1 MATSHPAR
9 RLHHRLETIHA
20 VTYFAD
26 ESRQAAKDI
35 GLKGFWMGYFG
46 FRAAPLGPVGAGV
59 VEAVFANFAPRRVRK
74 AVPDA
79 WAHASPEACIEAR
92 RTSAV
97 VALERVAADDLAVVA
112 ETVVDRLEAIV
123 EVADHLG
130 RPLFSANRDLLL
142 PGDAAGRLWQ
152 LATDLREQR
161 GDGHVAV
168 QTAAGLDP
176 VEMHLVYALGSGFP
190 GEVLQQSRD
199 WTDEEWADGVDR
211 LVVRGLLAD
220 ATTATEEGRALHEQ
234 IEATTDELALRSL
247 VAGLG
252 SVAAVEDLA
261 TDLTPLARAVSSSGV
276 LPFPNPIG
284 LPED

>member
-1 MATSHPAR
+1 MVTHPAR
-9 RLHHRLETIHA
+9 RLHRRLETIHA
-20 VTYFAD
+20 VTYFAE
-26 ESRQAAKDI
+26 ESREAADEV

-74 AVPDA
+74 AIPDA

-92 RTSAV
+92 GASAV
-97 VALERVAADDLAVVA
+97 AALERVAADELAAVA
-112 ETVVDRLEAIV
+112 PAVVDRLEAVV

-130 RPLFSANRDLLL
+130 RPLFAANRDLLL
-142 PGDAAGRLWQ
+142 PGDPAGRLWQ
-152 LATDLREQR
+152 LATDLREHR
-161 GDGHVAV
+161 GDGHVAAQV
-168 QTAAGLDP
+168 GAGLDP

-190 GEVLQQSRD
+190 GEVLRQSRA
-199 WTDEEWADGVDR
+199 WTDQEWADGLDR
-211 LVVRGLLAD
+211 LVARGLLVD
-220 ATTATEEGRALHEQ
+220 ATRVTEEGRALHEL
-234 IEATTDELALRSL
+234 IESTTDEAALRSL

-252 SVAAVEDLA
+252 SVEAVEDLA
-261 TDLTPLARAVSSSGV
+261 ADLSPLARVVSASGI

>member
-1 MATSHPAR
+1 MAPTHPAR

-20 VTYFAD
+20 VTYFAE

-79 WAHASPEACIEAR
+79 WAHASPEACVEAR

-97 VALERVAADDLAVVA
+97 AALERVAGDELATVA
-112 ETVVDRLEAIV
+112 PTVIDRLEGV
-123 EVADHLG
+123 VGVADHLG

-142 PGDAAGRLWQ
+142 PGDPGGRLWQ
-152 LATDLREQR
+152 LATDLREHR
-161 GDGHVAV
+161 GDGHVAT
-168 QTAAGLDP
+168 QAAAGLDP
-176 VEMHLVYALGSGFP
+176 VEMHLIFALGSGFP
-190 GEVLQQSRD
+190 GEVLRQSRD

-211 LVVRGLLAD
+211 LVARGLLAD
-220 ATTATEEGRALHEQ
+220 ATTATDEGRALHEH
-234 IEATTDELALRSL
+234 IESTTDELSLRSL
-247 VAGLG
+247 IAGLG
-252 SVAAVEDLA
+252 RVEAVEDLA
-261 TDLTPLARAVSSSGV
+261 VALTPLARAISSSGI
-276 LPFPNPIG
+276 LPFPNPVG